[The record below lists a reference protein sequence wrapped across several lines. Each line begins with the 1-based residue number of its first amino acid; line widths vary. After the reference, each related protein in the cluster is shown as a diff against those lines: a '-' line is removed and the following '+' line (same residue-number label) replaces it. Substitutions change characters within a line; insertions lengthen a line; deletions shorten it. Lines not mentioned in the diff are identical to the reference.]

1 MHWKLETKIISN
13 KLIIMPYDFCRDLR
27 YLLFLSNT
35 IQLFFPYLDSDKW
48 FHLIL
53 GKYNHR

>member
-35 IQLFFPYLDSDKW
+35 I
-48 FHLIL
+48 
-53 GKYNHR
+53 